1 MPLDRDQIQH
11 IAALARIAIPD
22 SEIDAY
28 AQQLSGIIEQFEV
41 LNELDTTGIEP
52 TAHAGELRAVMRPD
66 APAPSLSPEAALSN
80 APQRQGPHIRIKA
93 VLDE

>member
-1 MPLDRDQIQH
+1 MPLDRSQIQH

-22 SEIDAY
+22 PEIDAY
-28 AQQLSGIIEQFEV
+28 AHQLSGIIDQFQI

-52 TAHAGELRAVMRPD
+52 TAHAGELRSVMRPD
-66 APAPSLSPEAALSN
+66 TPAPSLTPEAALSN
-80 APQRQGPHIRIKA
+80 APQRQGPHFRTKA

>member
-1 MPLDRDQIQH
+1 MPFQLSRRRICQPLRRNRNVARPQPDKTH
-11 IAALARIAIPD
+11 SALARIAIPE

-28 AQQLSGIIEQFEV
+28 AQQLSGIIDQFQV

-66 APAPSLSPEAALSN
+66 TPAPSLTPEAA
-80 APQRQGPHIRIKA
+80 
-93 VLDE
+93 

>member
-1 MPLDRDQIQH
+1 MPLDRDQIKH

-22 SEIDAY
+22 AEIDAY
-28 AQQLSGIIEQFEV
+28 AQQLSGIIDQFQV
-41 LNELDTTGIEP
+41 LNELDTAGIEP

-66 APAPSLSPEAALSN
+66 TPAPSLTPEAALSN
-80 APQRQGPHIRIKA
+80 APNRQGPHIRVKA